1 MATSRR
7 IDLPPAVTS
16 ALVGLGRFIGRHV
29 AEGVKKTRASALK
42 EIGAALKQAG
52 DVVEAASNQEDEDR
66 GELHVVDAD
75 FEPEPKK
82 EVRRGRR

>member
-1 MATSRR
+1 MASRR
-7 IDLPPAVTS
+7 IDLPPAVTN
-16 ALVGLGRFIGRHV
+16 ALVGLGQFIGRHV

-66 GELHVVDAD
+66 GEPHVVDAE
-75 FEPEPKK
+75 FEPAQPKK
-82 EVRRGRR
+82 ERKRR